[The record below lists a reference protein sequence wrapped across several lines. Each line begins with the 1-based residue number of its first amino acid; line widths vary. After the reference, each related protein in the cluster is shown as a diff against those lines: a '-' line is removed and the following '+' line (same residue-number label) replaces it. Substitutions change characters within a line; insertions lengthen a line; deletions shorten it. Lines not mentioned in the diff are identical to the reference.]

1 VSIAA
6 PPPRF
11 SPPPLRAAR
20 EVFILG
26 AGFSKAIS
34 DQMPTLDELG
44 HRIAGP
50 FAKTPSFVLL
60 PPAAKA
66 AVSAGRLPGGT
77 LEAWLS
83 HLATAA
89 PFLDTSE
96 QLHNSAI
103 AQELVKLLVD
113 EIERSEAV
121 ALSAAMPYWLRR
133 LVALWDRLDAK
144 VITFNYDTLLEQ
156 AVNASEMPWID
167 WQGFS
172 AEPVGAVAVN
182 PLKMH
187 GSTNWWWIP
196 GDRGLFAVQPTPLA
210 GRWGQPQP
218 SLPVPGMERFI
229 VPPLASKSD
238 YYDLSFTRQDWMA
251 AREALQGASRVVLM
265 GYSAP
270 ATDLTV
276 ASLLSNYA
284 DPDTP
289 VVVVDNAPD
298 DIVSRLHQ
306 VGLRKAAPFQ
316 GPDPIRQFAEAYE
329 REISQTVASSLLAFL
344 AEPNLTP
351 DDPVIARV
359 VPSWESRLFV
369 TAIRTEG
376 EVTVIEAVD
385 FQPNEVPLD
394 RALKIQHLRQPIE
407 EAAMAGR
414 GLVLAVQGQPRRAVL
429 NLAHR
434 TFFGNW
440 LAVEA

>member
-1 VSIAA
+1 VSFAA

-11 SPPPLRAAR
+11 SPPPLRAGR

-26 AGFSKAIS
+26 AGFSKSIS
-34 DQMPTLDELG
+34 EQMPTLDELG
-44 HRIAGP
+44 HRIAVP

-60 PPAAKA
+60 PAAA
-66 AVSAGRLPGGT
+66 RTAVSAGRLPGGSF
-77 LEAWLS
+77 EAWLS
-83 HLATAA
+83 HLATPG

-133 LVALWDRLDAK
+133 LVALWDRLEAK
-144 VITFNYDTLLEQ
+144 VITFNYDNLLEQ

-167 WQGFS
+167 WQSFP
-172 AEPVGAVAVN
+172 AEPVGAAAVN

-196 GDRGLFAVQPTPLA
+196 GDRGLFAVQPTPLP

-218 SLPVPGMERFI
+218 SLLVPGMERFI
-229 VPPLASKSD
+229 VPPLTSKSD
-238 YYDLSFTRQDWMA
+238 YYDLSFTRQDWIA

-270 ATDLTV
+270 VTDLTV

-284 DPDTP
+284 NRDVP

-298 DIVSRLHQ
+298 DIVSRLHKG
-306 VGLRKAAPFQ
+306 GLHKATAFQ
-316 GPDPIRQFAEAYE
+316 GPDPIPQFTKAYE
-329 REISQTVASSLLAFL
+329 QEISKTVASSLLAFF

-351 DDPVIARV
+351 DDPVVARV
-359 VPSWESRLFV
+359 VASWERRLFV
-369 TAIRTEG
+369 TAIRIEG
-376 EVTVIEAVD
+376 DQTVIDTLD
-385 FQPNEVPLD
+385 FQPNELPLEK
-394 RALKIQHLRQPIE
+394 ALKLPQLRQAIE
-407 EAAMAGR
+407 EAAMCGR
-414 GLVLAVQGQPRRAVL
+414 RLVLAVPGQPHRAVL

-434 TFFGNW
+434 TWYGNW
-440 LAVEA
+440 LVVEA